1 MEIEKAAL
9 QDAVLGQDFLTWLW
23 FKSEKNGWL
32 FKLKDGEE
40 INVFLEQK
48 VSVRGGEGENAE
60 TATVSGPHS
69 EFNEARQGLRT
80 GKRVDKAL
88 LRFERDGNTW
98 FVGIKAQDLS
108 LNALRTPKVE
118 TRLEE
123 GDDPDA
129 PLLEKL
135 FLVEQCSNFID
146 ELYEQFLTLRLSVSW
161 VDELRDFAEWLE
173 AVEK

>member
-9 QDAVLGQDFLTWLW
+9 LDAVLGQDFLTWLW

-32 FKLKDGEE
+32 FHLKDGQE
-40 INVFLEQK
+40 INVYLEQK
-48 VSVRGGEGENAE
+48 LSVRGGEGDNAE
-60 TATVSGPHS
+60 TATVTGPHS
-69 EFNEARQGLRT
+69 EFTEARQGLRF

-88 LRFERDGNTW
+88 VRFERDGNTW
-98 FVGIKAQDLS
+98 FVSLKAQDLS

-129 PLLEKL
+129 PLLEKV
-135 FLVEQCSNFID
+135 FLVEQCSNFVE
-146 ELYEQFLTLRLSVSW
+146 ELYEQFLSVRLGVAW
-161 VDELRDFAEWLE
+161 VDELRDFAEWLRSGPE
-173 AVEK
+173 